1 MRGVEEEFH
10 LRQEKPKEGKDIGS
24 MFVLSKSRQLML
36 ERMKKRMAGAK
47 DSPHQR
53 KSLHDAGKM
62 RNTGDEYKKVKEVT
76 RAKNDQN
83 REVAVKSKG
92 GSLCGIEGKG
102 TLGGSNLS
110 VKEHHGELR
119 NTGDTRASVDIM
131 VVAVEAKEGAVSGI
145 EGKVAVNH
153 HAEKKKESSLASGG
167 KDAVMRYSHMSKGQQ
182 EKDQMNKSL
191 ASQIKDNRY
200 RPRGKTYRL

>member
-1 MRGVEEEFH
+1 
-10 LRQEKPKEGKDIGS
+10 
-24 MFVLSKSRQLML
+24 ML

-47 DSPHQR
+47 DSPHQS

-76 RAKNDQN
+76 RAKNGQN

-102 TLGGSNLS
+102 ALGAGSNLC
-110 VKEHHGELR
+110 VKKHGELR
-119 NTGDTRASVDIM
+119 NTGDTRASVDRM

-145 EGKVAVNH
+145 EGKVAVNQ

-167 KDAVMRYSHMSKGQQ
+167 KEAGMRYSHMSKGQQ
-182 EKDQMNKSL
+182 EKWDRMNKSL

>member
-1 MRGVEEEFH
+1 MRGVVEDVNF
-10 LRQEKPKEGKDIGS
+10 RQENPKEGKDIGS

-53 KSLHDAGKM
+53 TSLHDAGKM
-62 RNTGDEYKKVKEVT
+62 RNTGDEYKKFKEVT
-76 RAKNDQN
+76 RAKNGQN

-102 TLGGSNLS
+102 ALGGSNLS
-110 VKEHHGELR
+110 VKKHGELR
-119 NTGDTRASVDIM
+119 NTGDTRASVDRM
-131 VVAVEAKEGAVSGI
+131 VVAVEAKEGA
-145 EGKVAVNH
+145 GKVAVNH

-167 KDAVMRYSHMSKGQQ
+167 KEAGMSKGQQ
-182 EKDQMNKSL
+182 EKWDQMNKSQ

>member
-1 MRGVEEEFH
+1 MRGVEEDVNF
-10 LRQEKPKEGKDIGS
+10 RQEKPKEGKDIGS

-47 DSPHQR
+47 DSPHQS

-76 RAKNDQN
+76 RAKNGQN

-102 TLGGSNLS
+102 ALGGSNLS
-110 VKEHHGELR
+110 VKKHGELR
-119 NTGDTRASVDIM
+119 NTGDTRASVDRM

-145 EGKVAVNH
+145 EGKVAVNQ

-167 KDAVMRYSHMSKGQQ
+167 KEAGMRYSHMSKGQQ
-182 EKDQMNKSL
+182 EKWDRMNKSL

>member
-1 MRGVEEEFH
+1 MRDVEEDVN

-47 DSPHQR
+47 NSPHQS

-76 RAKNDQN
+76 RAKNGQN
-83 REVAVKSKG
+83 REIAVKSKG

-102 TLGGSNLS
+102 ALGGSNLS
-110 VKEHHGELR
+110 VKKHGELR
-119 NTGDTRASVDIM
+119 NTGDTRASVDGM
-131 VVAVEAKEGAVSGI
+131 VVAIEAKEGA
-145 EGKVAVNH
+145 GKVAVNQ

-167 KDAVMRYSHMSKGQQ
+167 KEAGMRYSHMSKGQQ
-182 EKDQMNKSL
+182 EKGDQMNKSL
-191 ASQIKDNRY
+191 ASQIKDNRH

>member
-1 MRGVEEEFH
+1 MRAVVEDVNF
-10 LRQEKPKEGKDIGS
+10 RQEKPKEGKDIGS

-47 DSPHQR
+47 DSPHQS
-53 KSLHDAGKM
+53 KSLHAAGKM

-76 RAKNDQN
+76 RAKNGQN

-102 TLGGSNLS
+102 ALGGSNLS
-110 VKEHHGELR
+110 VKKHGELR
-119 NTGDTRASVDIM
+119 NIGDTRASVDRM
-131 VVAVEAKEGAVSGI
+131 VVAVEAKEGA
-145 EGKVAVNH
+145 GKVAVNH

-167 KDAVMRYSHMSKGQQ
+167 KEAVMSKGQQ
-182 EKDQMNKSL
+182 EKWDQMNKSL